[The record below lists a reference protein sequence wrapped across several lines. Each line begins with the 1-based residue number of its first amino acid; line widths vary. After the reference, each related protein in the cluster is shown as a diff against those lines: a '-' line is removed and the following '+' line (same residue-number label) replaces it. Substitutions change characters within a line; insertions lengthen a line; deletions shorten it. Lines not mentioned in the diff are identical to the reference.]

1 MQLKNIK
8 LKISNSEKLSVE
20 KIESLLSING
30 QKPLR
35 WAIVATDNEFFIID
49 AVVTH

>member
-1 MQLKNIK
+1 MQLQNIK

-20 KIESLLSING
+20 KIESLLSVGG

-35 WAIVATDNEFFIID
+35 WAIVDKKDDLFVID
-49 AVVTH
+49 AVVTV